1 MGKII
6 AITNQKGGV
15 GKTTTAV
22 NLSAYLA
29 EFGKRIL
36 LVDVDPQ
43 GNATSGLGIAK
54 EEIVYST
61 YELIIRKQDIGDVI
75 ISTDITHLDIIPANI
90 QLAGAEIELV
100 NILSRET
107 VLKKSLSKIT
117 GEYDYII
124 IDAPPSLGLLTV
136 NALSAAT
143 HVIIPVQAEYYAL
156 EGLTQLL
163 RTIDLV
169 KEHINPELEIMGLL
183 ITMYDKRTNISQ
195 EVAAQAKG
203 YFGEKVF
210 KTVIPRSVRLSEAPS
225 FGKPINLYDPVS
237 RGALAYRE
245 LAKEVMEIG

>member
-1 MGKII
+1 MIKII

-29 EFGKRIL
+29 EFGKRVL
-36 LVDVDPQ
+36 LVDADPQ
-43 GNATSGLGIAK
+43 GNATSGLGIPK

-61 YELIIRKQDIGDVI
+61 YDLIIKKQDINDVV
-75 ISTDITHLDIIPANI
+75 ISHVVPNLDVIPANI

-107 VLKKSLSKIT
+107 VLKKSIQKVLDS
-117 GEYDYII
+117 YDFIL

-163 RTIDLV
+163 HTIDLV
-169 KEHINPELEIMGLL
+169 KEHINPSLEIMGLL

-195 EVAAQAKG
+195 EVASQAKG

-210 KTVIPRSVRLSEAPS
+210 KTLIPRSVRLSEAPS
-225 FGKPINLYDPVS
+225 FGKPINLYDPAS
-237 RGALAYRE
+237 RGALAYRD

>member
-1 MGKII
+1 MSKII

-29 EFGKRIL
+29 EFGKKVL
-36 LVDVDPQ
+36 LIDTDPQ
-43 GNATSGLGIAK
+43 GNATSGLGISK
-54 EEIVYST
+54 EDIVYST
-61 YELIIRKQDIGDVI
+61 YDLIIKRQDVSDVI
-75 ISTDITHLDIIPANI
+75 ISTQIGRLYMIPANI

-107 VLKKSLSKIT
+107 VLKKSIQKIIND
-117 GEYDYII
+117 YDFII

-163 RTIDLV
+163 DTIELV
-169 KEHINPELEIMGLL
+169 REHINPSLEILGLL

-195 EVAAQAKG
+195 EVARQAKE

-225 FGKPINLYDPVS
+225 FGKPINLYDLTS
-237 RGALAYRE
+237 RGAVAYKE

>member
-225 FGKPINLYDPVS
+225 FGKPINLYDPAS

>member
-29 EFGKRIL
+29 EFGKGIL

-225 FGKPINLYDPVS
+225 FGKPINLYDPAS

>member
-1 MGKII
+1 MSKII

-29 EFGKRIL
+29 EFGKKVL
-36 LVDVDPQ
+36 LIDTDPQ
-43 GNATSGLGIAK
+43 GNATSGLGISK
-54 EEIVYST
+54 EDIVYST
-61 YELIIRKQDIGDVI
+61 YDLIIKKQDVSDVI
-75 ISTDITHLDIIPANI
+75 ISTQISGLYVIPANI

-107 VLKKSLSKIT
+107 VLKKSIQKIIND
-117 GEYDYII
+117 YDFII

-136 NALSAAT
+136 NTLSAST

-163 RTIDLV
+163 NTIELV
-169 KEHINPELEIMGLL
+169 KEHINPSLEILGLL
-183 ITMYDKRTNISQ
+183 ITMYDRRTNISQ
-195 EVAAQAKG
+195 EVARQAKE

-225 FGKPINLYDPVS
+225 FGKPINLYDSTSKGAVS
-237 RGALAYRE
+237 YKE